1 MEKKTYL
8 KGFLSGV
15 LAIILVAALA
25 RGIHR
30 VQSFS
35 GTELPRDTKI
45 QTIEKYLDRYYVD
58 EVDKEDM
65 VEMMYAGLVAGVGDP
80 YTAYMSKE
88 ELESFMEDTE
98 GSFEGIGVEVTMDP
112 KDNSLVVIAPIPNS
126 PAEKVGILSGDKI
139 IKVDGEDISGL
150 NLNAIISR
158 VKGEEGTIVKITVY
172 REATNEILDFT
183 VERKSIEVSSVTHRM
198 LEDNIGYIKLSGFH
212 ANSYDQFKKA
222 YDELTAQGMKGL
234 ILDVR
239 NNPGGLLDIAVKIA
253 DELVPEGTIVYTVDK
268 SGERKDSLSDEK
280 HIEVPLILLVNGY
293 SASASE
299 VLAGAVQDMNV
310 GKLVGTQTF
319 GKGLVQ
325 GLFPLSDG
333 SALKITIQKYYT
345 PKGVCIQGEG
355 ITPDYI
361 VELPEEY
368 KYSVR
373 IPEEEDTQLK
383 KAVDVIL
390 EGLK

>member
-30 VQSFS
+30 IQGFS

-98 GSFEGIGVEVTMDP
+98 GSFQGIGVEVTTDP
-112 KDNSLVVIAPIPNS
+112 TDNSIVVIAPIPNA

-150 NLNAIISR
+150 NLNSVISK
-158 VKGEEGTIVKITVY
+158 VKGEEGTTVKITVY

-198 LEDNIGYIKLSGFH
+198 MEDNIGYIKLSGFH

-361 VELPEEY
+361 VELPEEH
-368 KYSVR
+368 KYNVR
-373 IPEEEDTQLK
+373 IPEEEDTQLQ
-383 KAVDVIL
+383 KAVEIIL

>member
-1 MEKKTYL
+1 LEKKTYL

-373 IPEEEDTQLK
+373 IPEEEDTQLQ